1 MAKVLIDPLTRIE
14 GHLSIEMDVQNGK
27 VVDAKCRGDMF
38 RGYET
43 ILQGRNPVDANQI
56 VQRICGVCPVS
67 HGEASS
73 KCLDD
78 AFGIVPNK
86 NGRILRNMIL
96 GANTL
101 QSHILHFYHLAALD
115 FVDITAILQYKGSD
129 DGLVRIRDWV
139 KNEIQVKK
147 GRPDEV
153 TTAGPF
159 LPRYEGKDFYIK
171 DVATNIDA
179 IAGYVKALD
188 IRQKA
193 HQMVALFGGR
203 APHPIALVPGG
214 ITTVPTKDKI
224 KEFKKLTKEVNA
236 FVTDTYT
243 PHVVAVA
250 KAFPD
255 YFKLGKYDRFMSYG
269 VYESE
274 DYKQDD
280 KSRKFTFEQGIY
292 DGGKLEKFDSGKI
305 REQVKYARYKSGSNL
320 HPYKGETIA
329 DPNKSGAY
337 SWVKAPRYDDRPM
350 EVGALARVVIAYLS
364 GNAKVKKELDGV
376 LKIFNSEVP
385 AAFSVLGRHA
395 SRAIE
400 SKIIG
405 EEMIKWADDLEAG
418 GNPRTPYNIPDSG
431 EGEGLIEAPRGA
443 LGHWIVVKGRKIQ
456 NYQAVVPTTW
466 FCSPKD
472 DKGGRG
478 PVEQALIG
486 TPIADNENPIEAA
499 RVVRSFDPCLSCA
512 IHVVEGDK
520 EIGKFRV
527 C

>member
-56 VQRICGVCPVS
+56 VMRICGVCPVS

-73 KCLDD
+73 RALDD
-78 AFGIVPNK
+78 AFKIKPTK
-86 NGRILRNMIL
+86 NGRILRNLIL

-129 DGLVRIRDWV
+129 DGMVRIRDWV
-139 KNEIQVKK
+139 KNELAVKK
-147 GRPDEV
+147 GRKDEI
-153 TTAGPF
+153 TAGGPF

-171 DVATNIDA
+171 DVATNLDA

-214 ITTVPTKDKI
+214 VTTIPTSSNI
-224 KEFKKLTKEVNA
+224 KQFKKLLKEVNS
-236 FVTDTYT
+236 FVEETYT
-243 PHVVAVA
+243 PHVIAVA

-269 VYESE
+269 VY
-274 DYKQDD
+274 D
-280 KSRKFTFEQGIY
+280 KDEERKSFTLQQGIV
-292 DGGKLEKFDSGKI
+292 DGMKLEKFDSSKI

-320 HPYKGETIA
+320 HPLKGETIA
-329 DPNKSGAY
+329 DPNKNGAY
-337 SWVKAPRYDDRPM
+337 TWVKAPRYDNRPM
-350 EVGALARVVIAYLS
+350 EVGALARMVVAYVS
-364 GNAKVKKELDGV
+364 GNQQVKKELDGV
-376 LKIFNSEVP
+376 LKVFNSEVP
-385 AAFSVLGRHA
+385 AAFSALGRHA
-395 SRAIE
+395 SRVIE

-405 EEMIKWADDLEAG
+405 KEMLNWLGDLETG
-418 GNPRTPYNIPDSG
+418 KSPRNSYTIPDTG
-431 EGEGLIEAPRGA
+431 EGEGLIEAARGG
-443 LGHWIVVKGRKIQ
+443 LGHWIVVKNGKIE

-472 DKGGRG
+472 DNGGRG

-486 TPIADNENPIEAA
+486 TPISDNNNPIEAA
-499 RVVRSFDPCLSCA
+499 RVVRSFDPCLACA
-512 IHVVEGDK
+512 IHVVEGDR

>member
-1 MAKVLIDPLTRIE
+1 MAKVYIDPLTRIE

-56 VQRICGVCPVS
+56 VMRICGVCPVS

-73 KCLDD
+73 RCLDD
-78 AFGIVPNK
+78 AFKIKPTK

-115 FVDITAILQYKGSD
+115 FVDITAVLQYKGSD
-129 DGLVRIRDWV
+129 DGMVRIRDWV
-139 KNEIQVKK
+139 KNEVSVKK
-147 GRPDEV
+147 GRKDEI
-153 TTAGPF
+153 TAGGPF
-159 LPRYEGKDFYIK
+159 LPRYEGKDFYIN
-171 DVATNIDA
+171 DVDTNIDA

-214 ITTVPTKDKI
+214 VTTIPTRSNI
-224 KEFKKLTKEVNA
+224 KAFKKLLKEVNE
-236 FVTDTYT
+236 FVSETYT

-250 KAFPD
+250 KAFPE
-255 YFKLGKYDRFMSYG
+255 YFKLGRYDRFMSYG
-269 VYESE
+269 VYDKNE
-274 DYKQDD
+274 DRN
-280 KSRKFTFEQGIY
+280 SFTFEQGIV
-292 DGGKLEKFDSGKI
+292 DAGKLEKFDSSKI
-305 REQVKYARYKSGSNL
+305 REQVKYSRYKSGSNL
-320 HPYKGETIA
+320 HPLKGETIA
-329 DPNKSGAY
+329 DPNKGGAY

-350 EVGALARVVIAYLS
+350 EVGALARMVVAYTS
-364 GNAKVKKELDGV
+364 GNKQVKKELDAV
-376 LKIFNSEVP
+376 LQIFNSEVP
-385 AAFSVLGRHA
+385 AAFSALGRHA

-405 EEMIKWADDLEAG
+405 QEMIKWTEDLDSGES
-418 GNPRTPYNIPDSG
+418 PRNSYTIPDTG
-431 EGEGLIEAPRGA
+431 EGEGLIEAARGG
-443 LGHWIVVKGRKIQ
+443 LGHWIVIKDRKIE

-486 TPIADNENPIEAA
+486 TPISDNLNPIEAA
-499 RVVRSFDPCLSCA
+499 RVVRSFDPCLACA

>member
-1 MAKVLIDPLTRIE
+1 MAKVYIDPLTRIE
-14 GHLSIEMDVQNGK
+14 GHLSIEMDVQNGV

-73 KCLDD
+73 MCLDD
-78 AFGIVPNK
+78 AFNIKPTK

-96 GANTL
+96 GANTM

-115 FVDITAILQYKGSD
+115 FVDITAVLQYKGSD
-129 DGLVRIRDWV
+129 DGMVRVRDWV
-139 KNEIQVKK
+139 KNEFQVKK
-147 GRPDEV
+147 DRQDQI
-153 TTAGPF
+153 TAGGPF

-171 DVATNIDA
+171 DTSVNIDA

-188 IRQKA
+188 IRQKT

-214 ITTVPTKDKI
+214 VTTIPEKDKI
-224 KEFKKLTKEVNA
+224 KQFKKLLKEVNE
-236 FVTDTYT
+236 FVTETYL

-250 KAFPD
+250 NSFPE

-269 VYESE
+269 VYGKDEE
-274 DYKQDD
+274 
-280 KSRKFTFEQGIY
+280 RKDFTFERGIF
-292 DGGKLEKFDSGKI
+292 DGGKLEKFDSSMI

-320 HPYKGETIA
+320 HPLKGETIA
-329 DPNKSGAY
+329 DPEKNGAY
-337 SWVKAPRYDDRPM
+337 TWVKAPRYDDRPM
-350 EVGALARVVIAYLS
+350 EVGALARMVIAYQS
-364 GNAKVKKELDGV
+364 GNKKVKKELDGV

-385 AAFSVLGRHA
+385 AAFSTLGRHA
-395 SRAIE
+395 ARAIE

-405 EEMIKWADDLEAG
+405 EEMINWADDLDAG
-418 GNPRTPYNIPDSG
+418 KSPRNPYTIPDTG
-431 EGEGLIEAPRGA
+431 EGEGLIEAARGS
-443 LGHWIVVKGRKIQ
+443 LGHWIVIKDRKIE

-466 FCSPKD
+466 FCSPRD

-486 TPIADNENPIEAA
+486 TPISDNANPIEAA
-499 RVVRSFDPCLSCA
+499 RVVRSFDPCLACA

-520 EIGKFRV
+520 EIGRFRV